1 MNFKLLGFFEVQTEG
16 GALVT
21 PTARMSRRVLALLLL
36 NSNTIVRFD
45 QLMQE
50 LWEDHPPRSART
62 TMQTYIYHLRKIF
75 GSGLVTWPSG
85 YELRLGPADTVDVAV
100 FDDLV
105 ARATVDFRHNL
116 LDDAES
122 KLSRALDLYRG
133 PVLTDVEV
141 GPVLAA
147 EVHRL
152 EERRRSAL
160 DLWLDINLEFGRHAA
175 LLDQLRALVEK
186 DPTHEGFVGKLM
198 LSLVRCGRRT
208 AALDTYHRARHLL
221 VTDYGLEPSAG
232 LQELHFAILRDD
244 SRLLAPTRAVRE
256 TRRPVATVPA
266 QVPAEIGDFV
276 GREAELARI
285 TELFA
290 KPDDPGAQAV
300 EIVGPPGI
308 GATTFAVQAARRF
321 RAQFP
326 DGQFYE
332 GIGPASD
339 RPGGMAGVLRRM
351 LRACGVEVPGED
363 VGERELSAMF
373 RTWTADRRVLVVL
386 DDVRHPAALRAL
398 QPAGAGS
405 ALLVTTHSRLGG
417 IPGGQLIRLGP
428 LNPADCIEL
437 FRKIVGE
444 RVLTEELPAVRR
456 LVELC
461 DGWPLA
467 VRAAA
472 ERLRDQPP
480 GAVRRFTRR
489 LECDGNSFSQFGE
502 MGRDMLT
509 SVKETTD
516 RLPRAARETL
526 QVMASRGVTTL
537 DAGEV
542 SQELGLSETHS
553 ETVLEQ
559 LAEAQLVAPPVG
571 TESCATAN
579 PRYRLYPLLGKAV
592 AFVLASPD
600 INNALIAIG
609 AGLT

>member
-1 MNFKLLGFFEVQTEG
+1 
-16 GALVT
+16 
-21 PTARMSRRVLALLLL
+21 
-36 NSNTIVRFD
+36 
-45 QLMQE
+45 MQE

-100 FDDLV
+100 FDDLL
-105 ARATVDFRHNL
+105 ARATVDLRHNL

-122 KLSRALDLYRG
+122 KLSRALDICRG

-147 EVHRL
+147 EVHRM

-175 LLDQLRALVEK
+175 LVDQLRALVET

-198 LSLVRCGRRT
+198 LSLVRSGRRT
-208 AALDTYHRARHLL
+208 AALDTYHRTRHLL
-221 VTDYGLEPSAG
+221 VTEYGLEPSAE

-244 SRLLAPTRAVRE
+244 SSLLTPAPAARE
-256 TRRPVATVPA
+256 TIRPVATAPA
-266 QVPAEIGDFV
+266 QLPAEIGDFV

-285 TELFA
+285 TDLFV
-290 KPDDPGAQAV
+290 KPEALGAPAV

-308 GATTFAVQAARRF
+308 GSTTLAVQAARRL

-332 GIGPASD
+332 AIGPASN
-339 RPGGMAGVLRRM
+339 RPGGMADVLRRM
-351 LRACGVEVPGED
+351 LRACGVEVPGEEA
-363 VGERELSAMF
+363 GEQELSAMF

-386 DDVRHPAALRAL
+386 DDVHHPAAMRAL
-398 QPAGAGS
+398 QPAGVGS
-405 ALLVTTHSRLGG
+405 ALLATTHYRLGG

-428 LNPADCIEL
+428 LDMADCIEL

-444 RVLTEELPAVRR
+444 QVLTDELPAVRR

-489 LECDGNSFSQFGE
+489 LECDGNSFAQFGE

-537 DAGEV
+537 NAGEV
-542 SQELGLSETHS
+542 SQELGLSDSHS

-559 LAEAQLVAPPVG
+559 LAEAQLVTPPTCTQSG
-571 TESCATAN
+571 TMAD
-579 PRYRLYPLLGKAV
+579 PRYRLYPLLGRAV
-592 AFVLASPD
+592 SFVLASPD
-600 INNALIAIG
+600 LNNLVVALG
-609 AGLT
+609 TGLT